1 MYGSRHSRKLAFEKK
16 RKGKI
21 NCMDIERM
29 INFIKRFLTKKD
41 YRFAFLAGYGFY
53 KNIPDDIYLM
63 RMYHGILGYELNLDH
78 PQKFNEKMQWLKLY
92 DRNENY
98 VTMVDK
104 FSVKEYVENKIGI
117 EYIIPTIGVW
127 KSADEIK
134 LDELPNQFVLKVT
147 HDSGGLV
154 ICKNKKLLNW
164 NKEKKKLNKS
174 LKRDYY
180 IFQREWPY
188 KNVQRRIIA
197 EKYLENDG
205 EDLTD
210 YKFMCFGGK
219 VKCIF
224 TCSDRFSKCGLK
236 VTFYDLDWN
245 ILPFE
250 RHYPAR
256 KEPEKK
262 PISLNLMI
270 RLAETLAEGIPFV
283 RIDFYE
289 VDEKPYFGEITFF
302 PGSGFEEFTPEEW
315 DDKLGKWIRLPR
327 K

>member
-1 MYGSRHSRKLAFEKK
+1 
-16 RKGKI
+16 
-21 NCMDIERM
+21 MDI
-29 INFIKRFLTKKD
+29 KRIMKFLKKYMTQKD

-53 KNIPDDIYLM
+53 KNIPDDIYLI
-63 RMYHGILGYELNLDH
+63 RMFHGILGYELNLMK
-78 PQKFNEKMQWLKLY
+78 PKSFNEKIQWLKLY

-98 VTMVDK
+98 VRMVDK
-104 FSVKEYVENKIGI
+104 FGVKEYVGDRIGR
-117 EYIIPTIGVW
+117 EYIIPTIGLWNNV
-127 KSADEIK
+127 DEIK
-134 LDELPNQFVLKVT
+134 LDELPDQFVLKVT

-154 ICKNKKLLNW
+154 ICKSKELMNW

-188 KNVQRRIIA
+188 KNVQRRIIG
-197 EKYLENDG
+197 EKYMDNGSE
-205 EDLTD
+205 ELTD

-224 TCSDRFSKCGLK
+224 TCSDRFSKSGLK
-236 VTFYDLDWN
+236 VTFYDLNWN
-245 ILPFE
+245 VLPFE

-256 KEPEKK
+256 KYPEKK
-262 PISLNLMI
+262 PVSLEIMI
-270 RLAETLAEGIPFV
+270 QFAETLAEGIPFV

-289 VDEKPYFGEITFF
+289 VNERPYFGEITFF

-315 DDKLGKWIRLPR
+315 DYKLGAWIRLPEKR
-327 K
+327 G